1 MNFLLIIPYYLSWHY
16 SQGLLDYFR
25 IWKNLIWFLWNFF
38 SIKILIRTFFTPFER
53 LQEKYAG
60 GLDMESLA
68 ASIIVTT
75 LMRVVGMLARTVIII
90 FGLIT
95 LTTFTLAG
103 FIGIFIWLLLPMIIL
118 GLIVV
123 SIIAIMK

>member
-53 LQEKYAG
+53 LQEKYTG